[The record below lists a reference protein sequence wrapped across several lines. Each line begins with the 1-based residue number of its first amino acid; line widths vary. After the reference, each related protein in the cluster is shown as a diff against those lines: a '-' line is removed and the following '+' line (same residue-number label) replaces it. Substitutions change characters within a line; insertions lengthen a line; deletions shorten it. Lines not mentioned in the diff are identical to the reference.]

1 MRKIFV
7 VAFLIL
13 LGVHLYA
20 GSFSFPVLAFFTK
33 PLLLI
38 SLIVFFLIYTRGAR
52 RNLFRNLIFLGL
64 VFSLSG
70 DVFLMFQDSDG
81 SYFTAGL
88 VSFLIAHIF
97 YIWAFS
103 KTYLK
108 NHNIPIIKRQGWVMV
123 LIVAYGYLFYK
134 ALEDFLGKMVGPV
147 ILYTAVITL
156 MLLIAVNRFERVS
169 RYSFWFIAIG
179 AALFVASDSILAWN
193 KFRAPLPYSHFQIM
207 ATYGL
212 AQLFI
217 VLGAARQVEEGVLKS
232 LKDERRA
239 INKNQIIK
247 QV

>member
-1 MRKIFV
+1 MKKIFV
-7 VAFLIL
+7 AAFLVL

-20 GSFSFPVLAFFTK
+20 GSFSLPALAFYTK

-38 SLIVFFLIYTRGAR
+38 SLIVFFLIYTKEAR
-52 RNLFRNLIFLGL
+52 SNLFRNLIFLGL

-70 DVFLMFQDSDG
+70 DVFLLYQEEG
-81 SYFTAGL
+81 SFYFIGGL

-134 ALEDFLGKMVGPV
+134 ALEDFLGTMVGPV

-193 KFRAPLPYSHFQIM
+193 KFRAPLPYSHFQVM
-207 ATYGL
+207 ATYGI

-217 VLGAARQVEEGVLKS
+217 VLGAVRQVEDGG
-232 LKDERRA
+232 
-239 INKNQIIK
+239 
-247 QV
+247 